1 LGNEAGPDPGAQALL
16 PEYPELAP
24 KAEAA
29 PEEAPPR
36 LRVWVI
42 MGGGGVGRDASLE
55 SGLHVFRQLHSQADL
70 QVRGRPRLART
81 WPGRTAWALQS
92 AVPACS
98 HLRWPAPGGGSH
110 LCLRVSLINLLIK

>member
-1 LGNEAGPDPGAQALL
+1 MGDEAGRDPGAQALL

-55 SGLHVFRQLHSQADL
+55 SGLHVFRQLHSQTDL
-70 QVRGRPRLART
+70 QVRGRLRPDRMR
-81 WPGRTAWALQS
+81 PGRTAWALQH
-92 AVPACS
+92 AMPACAR
-98 HLRWPAPGGGSH
+98 LRWAALGATPIAV
-110 LCLRVSLINLLIK
+110 LVSVPC